1 MSLNHSGESVVK
13 LHTLYFDEISFWRSG
28 KKILKSDLKLNF
40 AKSYQFDEEY
50 RQCVVHLTCN
60 LHGKDRETLKL
71 RIGITGE
78 FACDDPDNSR
88 REVLLKKNT
97 LAILFP
103 YVRSQISLVT
113 SQPGM
118 TPIVLPPMNINAIF
132 SESEDEK

>member
-1 MSLNHSGESVVK
+1 MSFNQSVESVVK
-13 LHTLYFDEISFWRSG
+13 LQTLFFNEISFWRSG

-40 AKSYQFDEEY
+40 TKAYQFDQEH
-50 RQCVVHLTCN
+50 RQCAVHLTCN
-60 LHGKDRETLKL
+60 LHDKDSEALKL
-71 RIGITGE
+71 KITITGE
-78 FACDDPDNSR
+78 FACDDPDESR
-88 REVLLKKNT
+88 RDVLLKKNT

-132 SESEDEK
+132 SQNEEET